1 MRITDHLEGDALVVA
16 IHGEMDL
23 RTWPQLEQ
31 LSERLRAHDGP
42 VVVDTSGVSFC
53 DSTALR
59 FFIDLRTNVPE
70 LSLRDP
76 SRELRIVLDTVGLL
90 PAFRIEQPS

>member
-1 MRITDHLEGDALVVA
+1 MRITDQQEGDTTVVA
-16 IHGEMDL
+16 IRGEMDL
-23 RTWPQLEQ
+23 RTWPQLEA
-31 LSERLRAHDGP
+31 LAERLRGHLGP
-42 VVVDTSGVSFC
+42 VVVDASGVSFC

-59 FFIDLRTNVPE
+59 FFIDLRTNIPE

-90 PAFRIEQPS
+90 PAFRIEQPH